1 MKTSKSPAQKGRS
14 AIADAVRRR
23 GQSPYNLWI
32 IRPPLQQQ
40 DIIVNSDPKMELVY
54 LLEGDPRLEEI
65 DYGPLRNAP
74 DEERKPMRLTA
85 SKEPEHFADIVRSGV
100 KGRVFWGGAQPPPP
114 KMLAPSDLYLSI
126 PDLDA
131 NVMRI
136 DNWRRIAPTIRRVSA
151 HPTAALE
158 RQVIKLLGAGT
169 KMSLADIQSALI
181 GHSPALVLGVVGILL
196 RRRHLEGDVDQRL
209 WSLHTRVWA
218 RRPA

>member
-54 LLEGDPRLEEI
+54 LLEGDPTLEEI
-65 DYGPLRNAP
+65 DYGPLRRAP
-74 DEERKPMRLTA
+74 DEERKAKRLSA
-85 SKEPEHFADIVRSGV
+85 SEQPEHFADVVRSGV
-100 KGRVFWGGAQPPPP
+100 KGRVFWGGTQPPPP
-114 KMLAPSDLYLSI
+114 EMLAPSDLYLSI

-136 DNWRRIAPTIRRVSA
+136 DNWRRIVPAIRRVSA
-151 HPTAALE
+151 HPTDALE
-158 RQVIKLLGAGT
+158 RQMITLLSKGS
-169 KMSLADIQSALI
+169 KMSVADILSALI
-181 GHSPALVLGVVGILL
+181 GHPPALVLGVVGILL
-196 RRRHLEGDVDQRL
+196 RQRQLEGDLDQRL